1 MFQSWDWIRS
11 FDGKNNDWV
20 KCLPGCKK
28 HFYSTEAKKALF
40 EMNLIN
46 HPDELKDAHPENHR
60 LCRILV
66 EKHAGQRCSIISSVS
81 TSNMAQHIVRK
92 FKDAPGLVTL
102 FRYVHLHHITSHH
115 ITLLYITL
123 HYITLH
129 KHKYTSSKVAWLQ
142 LKSESRST
150 LNQKGGGFVSE
161 HSPLPVKPPVIST
174 AGQNLNQYRFHGT
187 NYANETEH
195 EPGRYHQIISPR
207 ADYYK
212 SMVRA
217 AIEQRYKYIN
227 TFFIFH
233 FCSNILLSSL
243 LALSVVF
250 YVIIN
255 IIVITDIN
263 GLSFTSSSFTA
274 SSIPSSCNNIISA

>member
-1 MFQSWDWIRS
+1 MFALII
-11 FDGKNNDWV
+11 GKIHREHNYPRLVLTCFNPGIGSGVLMGENNDWV

-46 HPDELKDAHPENHR
+46 HPDELKDARPENHR

-129 KHKYTSSKVAWLQ
+129 YT
-142 LKSESRST
+142 
-150 LNQKGGGFVSE
+150 NINI
-161 HSPLPVKPPVIST
+161 HPVK
-174 AGQNLNQYRFHGT
+174 LHGY
-187 NYANETEH
+187 N
-195 EPGRYHQIISPR
+195 
-207 ADYYK
+207 
-212 SMVRA
+212 
-217 AIEQRYKYIN
+217 
-227 TFFIFH
+227 
-233 FCSNILLSSL
+233 
-243 LALSVVF
+243 
-250 YVIIN
+250 
-255 IIVITDIN
+255 
-263 GLSFTSSSFTA
+263 
-274 SSIPSSCNNIISA
+274 